1 MKSNINKIL
10 AGVVA
15 VSAMTLGSCVG
26 DLDLTPIDPNVTTSN
41 SIAENPREVIGGMMA
56 KCYSGLAVSGQE
68 GPNGASDISGLDGG
82 TSQYTRA
89 LFMLNEFTTDEC
101 LWIYRDAG
109 VVDLVTNT
117 WGSGNVNIF
126 GTYSRL
132 MVHISV
138 CNDFLRNTT
147 AESLNNLGA
156 TVDANL
162 QADINQFRLEARA
175 LRALS
180 YYYMID
186 LFGQVS
192 WAWDDMDYGVAPE
205 QISRTEAYT
214 RMVAELENIL
224 SVFPETTPLYG
235 RIGKDAVEALLCRYY
250 LNAEVY
256 TDGAVRA
263 FDKCWTHCDNIIA
276 RHRGGGYNG
285 TGLAEHYL
293 GLFSA
298 NNHIFVAGA
307 PGALAGQNEILW
319 NIPFDTEWTQP
330 WGGTTFLVD
339 APTATTGSADK
350 MSEGYMQRERYGT
363 NNGWG
368 CMHATEQFADKFEL
382 YVPNANPANATGDKR
397 TAMWSTEWA
406 GFTKKN
412 EEFSSFTSGY
422 GCIKFNNVVGEA
434 DGSMP
439 LTLVDVTQADG
450 SVAQDR
456 VFGDPA
462 KNPES
467 RLNQFPET
475 DLPLIRLADVYLMAA
490 ECALRGAGDHTLG
503 LQYVNNVRGRAGV
516 TRWYDNDFTLDNLL
530 DERCRELYWELVR
543 RTDLVRFGKFTGDAY
558 LWAFKNNVAAGAAI
572 PEYMNLFPIPADILA
587 AQPSFKQNPGY

>member
-1 MKSNINKIL
+1 MKSIINKIL
-10 AGVVA
+10 TGAVA

-26 DLDLTPIDPNVTTSN
+26 DLDLTPIDSNVTTSN

-56 KCYSGLAVSGQE
+56 KCYSSLAVSGQY
-68 GPNGASDISGLDGG
+68 GPNGDSDIKGLDGG

-89 LFMLNEFTTDEC
+89 LFMLNEFTTDEA
-101 LWIYRDAG
+101 LWLYRDAG
-109 VVDLVTNT
+109 VVDLVTDT
-117 WGSGNVNIF
+117 WGTGNLNVF

-132 MVHISV
+132 MVHIAV

-147 AESLNNLGA
+147 PEALSANGA

-162 QADINQFRLEARA
+162 QADLNQFRLEARA

-180 YYYMID
+180 YYFMID

-192 WAWDDMDYGVAPE
+192 WAWDDMAYGVAPE
-205 QISRTEAYT
+205 QISRVEAYN
-214 RMVAELENIL
+214 RMVKETEDIL
-224 SVFPETTPLYG
+224 AVFPKTTPLYG
-235 RIGKDAVEALLCRYY
+235 RIGIDAVEALLCRYY

-256 TDGAVRA
+256 TGGEVRA
-263 FDKCWTHCDNIIA
+263 YDKCWTHCENIID

-285 TGLAEHYL
+285 TGLANHYL

-307 PGALAGQNEILW
+307 PGALAGQDEILW

-339 APTATTGSADK
+339 AACSTTGTNTDLKA
-350 MSEGYMQRERYGT
+350 GYMLRERYGT

-368 CMHATEQFADKFEL
+368 CMHATKEFSSKFGFINGESD
-382 YVPNANPANATGDKR
+382 DKR
-397 TAMWSTEWA
+397 TAMWSTDWA
-406 GFTKKN
+406 GFNIEN
-412 EEFSSFTSGY
+412 EDFSTWTDGY
-422 GCIKFNNVVGEA
+422 ACIKFNNIIAEA

-439 LTLVDVTQADG
+439 ITLVPVTQTDG
-450 SVAQDR
+450 SIGYDR

-462 KNPES
+462 KNPVS
-467 RLNQFPET
+467 RFDQFPET

-490 ECALRGAGDHTLG
+490 ECALRGAGDHTKG
-503 LQYVNNVRGRAGV
+503 LQYANDVRGRAGV

-558 LWAFKNNVAAGAAI
+558 VWAFKNNVPDGAAI

>member
-1 MKSNINKIL
+1 MKSIINKIL
-10 AGVVA
+10 AGAVA

-26 DLDLTPIDPNVTTSN
+26 DLDLTPIDPNITTSS
-41 SIAENPREVIGGMMA
+41 SIAENPREVIGGMLA

-89 LFMLNEFTTDEC
+89 LFMLNEFTTDEA

-109 VVDLVTNT
+109 VVDLVTDT

-132 MVHISV
+132 MVHIAV

-147 AESLNNLGA
+147 PEALANYGA
-156 TVDANL
+156 TIDAGL
-162 QADINQFRLEARA
+162 QADIDQFRLEARA

-180 YYYMID
+180 YYFMID

-192 WAWDDMDYGVAPE
+192 WAWDDMAYGVAPE
-205 QISRTEAYT
+205 QISRVDAYN
-214 RMVAELENIL
+214 RMVAEVEAIL
-224 SVFPETTPLYG
+224 AAFPNDTPIYG

-250 LNAEVY
+250 LNAEVF
-256 TDGAVRA
+256 TGGQVRA
-263 FDKCWTHCDNIIA
+263 YDKCWTHCENIIS
-276 RHRGGGYNG
+276 RHTGGGYNG
-285 TGLAEHYL
+285 TGLAKHYL

-307 PGALAGQNEILW
+307 PGAIAGEDEILW

-339 APTATTGSADK
+339 AACNTTGSNTNMAG
-350 MSEGYMQRERYGT
+350 GYMFQERYGT

-368 CMHATEQFADKFEL
+368 CMHATGEFSKKFGFTNGES
-382 YVPNANPANATGDKR
+382 TDKR
-397 TAMWSTEWA
+397 VAMWSTDWA
-406 GFTKKN
+406 GFNITN
-412 EEFSSFTSGY
+412 EDFSTWTDGY
-422 GCIKFNNVVGEA
+422 ACIKFNNVVGEA

-439 LTLVDVTQADG
+439 ITLVPVTQDDG
-450 SVAQDR
+450 SVAYDR

-462 KNPES
+462 KNPVS
-467 RLNQFPET
+467 RIDQFPDT

-490 ECALRGAGDHTLG
+490 ECALRGAGDHTKG
-503 LQYVNNVRGRAGV
+503 LKYANDVRGRAGV
-516 TRWYDNDFTLDNLL
+516 DRWYDNDFTLDNLL

-558 LWAFKNNVAAGAAI
+558 LWSYKNNVPAGASI

>member
-26 DLDLTPIDPNVTTSN
+26 DLDLTPIDPNVTTSS
-41 SIAENPREVIGGMMA
+41 SIAENPREVIGGLMA

-126 GTYSRL
+126 GTYSSL
-132 MVHISV
+132 MVHIAF

-147 AESLNNLGA
+147 PETLNDLG
-156 TVDANL
+156 VNIDANL
-162 QADINQFRLEARA
+162 QADIDQFRLEARA

-180 YYYMID
+180 YYFMID

-192 WAWDDMDYGVAPE
+192 WAWDDMAYGVAPE
-205 QISRTEAYT
+205 QISRVEAYK

-224 SVFPETTPLYG
+224 SIFPNTTPVYG

-256 TDGAVRA
+256 TGGEIRA
-263 FDKCWTHCDNIIA
+263 FDKCWTHCENIIT
-276 RHRGGGYNG
+276 RHLGGGYNG

-307 PGALAGQNEILW
+307 PGALAGQDEILW

-339 APTATTGSADK
+339 APVSTTGSNNNMAA
-350 MSEGYMQRERYGT
+350 GYMNQERYGT

-368 CMHATEQFADKFEL
+368 CMHATEQFSSKFGFSNGES
-382 YVPNANPANATGDKR
+382 ADKR
-397 TAMWSTEWA
+397 TAMWSTDWA
-406 GFTKKN
+406 GFTMKN
-412 EEFSSFTSGY
+412 EEFSSLTSGY
-422 GCIKFNNVVGEA
+422 ACIKFNNIIGEA

-439 LTLVDVTQADG
+439 ITLVPVEQADG
-450 SVAQDR
+450 SMANDR
-456 VFGDPA
+456 IYGDPA
-462 KNPES
+462 KNPQS
-467 RLNQFPET
+467 RLNQYPET

-490 ECALRGAGDHTLG
+490 ECALRGAGDHTRG
-503 LQYVNNVRGRAGV
+503 LKYANDVRGRAGV
-516 TRWYDNDFTLDNLL
+516 ARWFDNDFTLDNLL
-530 DERCRELYWELVR
+530 DERGRELYWELVR

-558 LWAFKNNVAAGAAI
+558 LWSFKNNVAEGAAI